1 MVLPVLESSIAELCC
16 DMFIFF
22 FRSITGCL
30 CDSSEG
36 SNFSKSGKIQSLDEN
51 ILDSKRLPENVV
63 WRNIHQVTE
72 QQGAVVLVKSTSTK
86 DRERF
91 VSDSQN
97 LVVDHYRLL

>member
-16 DMFIFF
+16 DMFIF

-51 ILDSKRLPENVV
+51 IGFQEIARKRCV
-63 WRNIHQVTE
+63 
-72 QQGAVVLVKSTSTK
+72 AK
-86 DRERF
+86 
-91 VSDSQN
+91 
-97 LVVDHYRLL
+97 